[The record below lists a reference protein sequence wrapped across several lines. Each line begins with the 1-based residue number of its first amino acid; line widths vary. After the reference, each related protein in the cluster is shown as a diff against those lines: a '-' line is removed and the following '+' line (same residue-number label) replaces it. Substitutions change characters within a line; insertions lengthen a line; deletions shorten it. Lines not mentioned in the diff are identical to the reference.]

1 MLPDTDVAIIGAGA
15 SGLRLATQLH
25 RAGVDCVVFEARDR
39 IGGRLLTVEPGVDL
53 GATWFW
59 AQEAD
64 VMQVITECGLTA
76 FAQYS
81 TGNMVFHIPGSSQ
94 VLNGNPLNQSGYR
107 LTGGMQSLARG
118 LADQQPAC
126 AIMLNTTVISL
137 NYSDGVVHVQTSVG
151 PVRAQR
157 AVVALPPATALAN
170 IAFTPALPDSFVGIA
185 RKTPVWMGGVTKVVA
200 IYDTPF
206 WRDRGLAGSAMRHV
220 GPLSEIHDI
229 SDEHATFGALFGF
242 SRGAVSAQ
250 SALAQLGELFGEQA
264 RHPRSVIVEDWSRQP
279 FTSPPGV
286 LQLNDYQLFG
296 FGALRAGYWDNR
308 LFFSS
313 TETSVDSPGHV
324 QGALAAAGRVAQQLL
339 G

>member
-25 RAGVDCVVFEARDR
+25 RAGVDCVVLEARDR

-118 LADQQPAC
+118 LADQLPAC

-157 AVVALPPATALAN
+157 AVVALPRPQRSPTLRS
-170 IAFTPALPDSFVGIA
+170 PLPCPIVS
-185 RKTPVWMGGVTKVVA
+185 
-200 IYDTPF
+200 
-206 WRDRGLAGSAMRHV
+206 SASREKRRCGWGESQKWSQSMTH
-220 GPLSEIHDI
+220 P
-229 SDEHATFGALFGF
+229 FGA
-242 SRGAVSAQ
+242 
-250 SALAQLGELFGEQA
+250 
-264 RHPRSVIVEDWSRQP
+264 I
-279 FTSPPGV
+279 
-286 LQLNDYQLFG
+286 
-296 FGALRAGYWDNR
+296 
-308 LFFSS
+308 
-313 TETSVDSPGHV
+313 
-324 QGALAAAGRVAQQLL
+324 AA
-339 G
+339 